1 MLTGAG
7 QKTSKFKTP
16 ITGLAV
22 VKPLFVNPT
31 NDDYKRITGKD
42 LPYTLEYTI
51 RENSNINNRE
61 EFPIRILVH
70 QVEKD
75 IYEFVNFNVS
85 NIDDVAQTGSK
96 RFIDSK
102 GNMTWSQS
110 LETIQNNPNMSWFD
124 SNNARELKVG
134 EYELYSWIQ
143 KLVSYDTRADGANFK
158 DEMIKNGV
166 TSANLFNG
174 TTNGLQGLIDWSN
187 KQGYAVGMLFY
198 VVETTKDG
206 NTNYNQK
213 LASYPVEMFF
223 YTDEK
228 DGVRTISNY
237 AYKTME
243 KLIKGDESKN
253 QKPVNIKGLY
263 TYKLQDFDKETS
275 LGGEPNVAISSAS
288 TGGIASSKWV

>member
-275 LGGEPNVAISSAS
+275 LGGEPNVAISGVS
-288 TGGIASSKWV
+288 TGVVASSKWV

>member
-22 VKPLFVNPT
+22 VKPVFVNPT

-42 LPYTLEYTI
+42 LPYTLEYTV

-75 IYEFVNFNVS
+75 VYEFVNFNVS
-85 NIDDVAQTGSK
+85 NIDDVAQTGSV
-96 RFIDSK
+96 RWLDSK
-102 GNMTWSQS
+102 GNMTWSKS
-110 LETIQNNPNMSWFD
+110 LETIQENPNMAWFD
-124 SNNARELKVG
+124 SSNARPMKVG

-174 TTNGLQGLIDWSN
+174 TTSGLQGLIDWSN

-228 DGVRTISNY
+228 DGVRSISNY

-275 LGGEPNVAISSAS
+275 LGGEPNVAISGVS
-288 TGGIASSKWV
+288 TGVVASSKWV

>member
-75 IYEFVNFNVS
+75 VYEFVNFNVS
-85 NIDDVAQTGSK
+85 NIDDVAQTGSV
-96 RFIDSK
+96 RWLDSK
-102 GNMTWSQS
+102 GNMTWSKS
-110 LETIQNNPNMSWFD
+110 LETIQENPNMAWFD
-124 SNNARELKVG
+124 SSNARSMKVG

-275 LGGEPNVAISSAS
+275 LGGEPNVAISGVS
-288 TGGIASSKWV
+288 TGVVASSKWV